1 MGVYT
6 GKIEAR
12 NKNISLYTFL
22 RISLRKINILKKPK
36 LYPTELNE
44 FYEMNVIQMLLNLMS
59 ILESAIE
66 MLKKGAKKKK
76 CSEFFYSL
84 ICYRAA

>member
-22 RISLRKINILKKPK
+22 RISLRKTNILKKPK
-36 LYPTELNE
+36 LHPTELNE

-59 ILESAIE
+59 ILEFAIK
-66 MLKKGAKKKK
+66 MLKKVTKKKK
-76 CSEFFYSL
+76 CPEFFHSL
-84 ICYRAA
+84 MCYRAA